1 MRKMVIGILS
11 IIMVMNLVTCCMGV
25 TANAQSMTS
34 NTEISTEIE
43 QREESDDKEV
53 PKDYGYETLVVN
65 IITLLFAF
73 VGGCFALYQWN
84 KNTVYKRA
92 EVVKSLIESV
102 RGNPDI
108 STIMDIIDWNEDFT
122 YDGKFSIRTGTE
134 RKALMGLSDD
144 DLFRMVDQTLSMF
157 SYICYLK
164 KVRTITKKDMR
175 FFEYE
180 LRRLVDNP
188 HIRNYLYSLY
198 HWSKSLGVKTSFSY
212 VIEYGLKN
220 GYLDKSFK
228 KYDPNHVIYRCFLR
242 VYKQTVC

>member
-1 MRKMVIGILS
+1 MRKIVIAILS
-11 IIMVMNLVTCCMGV
+11 VIMVMNLVTCCIGV
-25 TANAQSMTS
+25 TANAQSMTP
-34 NTEISTEIE
+34 NTEITKEIE
-43 QREESDDKEV
+43 QYEDSENKEMT
-53 PKDYGYETLVVN
+53 KDYGFETLVVN
-65 IITLLFAF
+65 IITLFFAF

-122 YDGKFSIRTGTE
+122 YDGKFSVQEGTE
-134 RKALMGLSDD
+134 RKVLIGLSDD
-144 DLFRMVDQTLSMF
+144 DLFKMVDQTLSMF
-157 SYICYLK
+157 SYICYLER
-164 KVRTITKKDMR
+164 VRTITKKDMR

-198 HWSKSLGVKTSFSY
+198 HWSKSLGVKTSFLY
-212 VIEYGLKN
+212 VIEYGLKK

-228 KYDPNHVIYRCFLR
+228 RYDLNHALYKCFL
-242 VYKQTVC
+242 VVEEQTV